1 MARDPIAMPLL
12 EVAPEPAE
20 LAQRRFLNRALSW
33 IDFDRRVLELAGDP
47 ELPLLERVRY
57 CGIASSNLDEF
68 FAVRMAELY
77 DHVDAG
83 ERGVRLLVED
93 VLLHFLPYVVGLGD
107 VAAACAFR
115 VTRDADISVA
125 SDAD

>member
-1 MARDPIAMPLL
+1 MPLL
-12 EVAPEPAE
+12 EVAPKPAE
-20 LAQRRFLNRALSW
+20 PAQRRFLNRALSW

-77 DHVDAG
+77 DK
-83 ERGVRLLVED
+83 
-93 VLLHFLPYVVGLGD
+93 LGQPEHAARSRRT
-107 VAAACAFR
+107 AAALGVGPSPGGLPPESKEGGKTGLR
-115 VTRDADISVA
+115 
-125 SDAD
+125 

>member
-1 MARDPIAMPLL
+1 MARGPLAMPLL
-12 EVAPEPAE
+12 EVAPKPAE
-20 LAQRRFLNRALSW
+20 PAQRRFLNRALSW
-33 IDFDRRVLELAGDP
+33 IDFDRRVLELAADP

-83 ERGVRLLVED
+83 ITRQ
-93 VLLHFLPYVVGLGD
+93 
-107 VAAACAFR
+107 AADGRAAE
-115 VTRDADISVA
+115 
-125 SDAD
+125 